1 MFECAQTD
9 ILAAQYAYHDR
20 GFVHEFQLAAKT
32 FYTSAWNYRRLSA
45 DALARVSAADEPT
58 PFKPVAV
65 PEAAALGTFAAAF
78 LLSLLALLAVNS
90 VELGGGCALR

>member
-1 MFECAQTD
+1 MTDSGYPRVIKSWKRGAPLASAVQVFECAQTD

-45 DALARVSAADEPT
+45 RRAARA
-58 PFKPVAV
+58 
-65 PEAAALGTFAAAF
+65 
-78 LLSLLALLAVNS
+78 
-90 VELGGGCALR
+90 